1 MNGTRYLYLEHD
13 GKIFLVDDDGSG
25 PQIPLP
31 GRTKCDCD
39 KGWSIRLPTE
49 AEAKAAGLE
58 WVVKR
63 TNLISF
69 EGVNMEVV
77 IAFPEI
83 DWPSHWAWK
92 DAVIS
97 DSAVHPLARESVY
110 RTIHRLVSKVL
121 IVSEEGKVVMA
132 KVKRGHFVGAWT
144 LPGGYLDYSEHP
156 EQGALRETLE
166 ELGIE
171 IDLDEI
177 APMISQNIFTDEG
190 INFVSFTY
198 RSTVRSGDLNFKPKQ
213 DEIAEV
219 AWLSKEEALDRAV
232 SWFDRKALENL

>member
-1 MNGTRYLYLEHD
+1 VEHLYLEHD
-13 GKIFLVDDDGSG
+13 GKLLLVDTEGNG
-25 PQIPLP
+25 PMIPQP
-31 GRTKCDCD
+31 GREMGET
-39 KGWSIRLPTE
+39 GWLMRLPSPAEVALMGIEWTE
-49 AEAKAAGLE
+49 KRRNELHWGKNAA
-58 WVVKR
+58 
-63 TNLISF
+63 T
-69 EGVNMEVV
+69 V
-77 IAFPEI
+77 IHGFPHI
-83 DWPSHWAWK
+83 DWPEDWAWK
-92 DAVIS
+92 DSLIG
-97 DSAVHPLARESVY
+97 DSAVHPVARESVY

-121 IVSEEGKVVMA
+121 ITKDDGTVVMA

-198 RSTVRSGDLNFKPKQ
+198 RSSVNSDDMTFKPKQ

-232 SWFDRKALENL
+232 SWFDRKALEDL